1 MVSFTGS
8 SKRFAVWLEGS
19 CFNSR
24 KGGSGNKYCSMSTRA
39 TLVVVLDQA
48 LAVVPLRRNEWIVNS
63 RYVSGAM
70 SALRTGLM
78 ILILRWP
85 SDHAEKLPQCRP
97 LIHKRPSLY
106 QDLNRN
112 PGGFTNPPKP

>member
-24 KGGSGNKYCSMSTRA
+24 KGGSSNKYCSMSTRA

-48 LAVVPLRRNEWIVNS
+48 LL
-63 RYVSGAM
+63 
-70 SALRTGLM
+70 
-78 ILILRWP
+78 
-85 SDHAEKLPQCRP
+85 
-97 LIHKRPSLY
+97 
-106 QDLNRN
+106 
-112 PGGFTNPPKP
+112 